1 MATIAITRSSKLLGA
16 LVIFLG
22 GLGAVALPLTEL
34 NPAPA
39 QMPTSSQ
46 HMATQLEAETYTPA
60 PGTTVRIAFRMKP
73 ERGWHG
79 YWSNPGD
86 SGLAPSVRWLLPDG
100 MRASPLRHPSPSL
113 LEVSGLASYVHKGS
127 YELLANLQVP
137 TSAKPGEK
145 LAVSAVM
152 DLLVCS
158 DQSCVPE
165 TKKLTLDLTVTNW
178 KMPAITNRRFDALE
192 AKLPQQTTTPGKV
205 NVAGGR
211 LNLTVDLPHGIKP
224 SSARLYPL
232 STDSFEAGAVQTVRL
247 HNGQLLFSVPTQLTA
262 TPSTFS
268 GVIGTSDASG
278 SKSFAVSAKAAAA
291 PAILVPSATEAMPDK
306 LTAKTDPSIIASQKT
321 GTNNITVSDRPILA
335 EARHAGLLTLFI
347 AFIGALLGG
356 LILNLM
362 PCVFPILSLKA
373 LSIAR
378 SGGTEATARRE
389 AVAYCVGAIL
399 VCVGLGGLLL
409 GLRAAG
415 SEAGWA
421 FQLQDPR
428 VILALLLLTL
438 AIGFNLAG
446 LFELRGFGFGQ
457 RLAKKEG
464 AAGAFWTGTLAAFVA
479 TPCTGPF
486 MGAALGAALL
496 LPALGALLVFAGLG
510 LGLALPFLVIGFVP
524 AVRSRLPK
532 PGLWMESFRRI
543 LALPMFV
550 TAIGLAWVLGR
561 QTGVDGMTLGLA
573 SAVALAS
580 GLWWLGRRQAVG
592 AGRLWVIAVPIVIG
606 IVAAMALL
614 PNSTLSA
621 APISSLTSKVEPFS
635 AARLAELR
643 ADNVPVFVDFTADW
657 CLSCKVNDKL
667 AIDTNRTQ
675 EAFRK
680 AGVVTLI
687 GDWTNG
693 DPEITKFLA
702 SHQRNSIPYYLFYG
716 AGKPA
721 KILPQILSPGL
732 LEATAL
738 STIPS
743 EVQFKPLGKNA
754 ILKLGHRAS

>member
-1 MATIAITRSSKLLGA
+1 MARIAITGTSKLLGA
-16 LVIFLG
+16 LVIFGSLA
-22 GLGAVALPLTEL
+22 AVALPLAKL
-34 NPAPA
+34 SPAPA
-39 QMPTSSQ
+39 QIPALSQ
-46 HMATQLEAETYTPA
+46 HMETRLEAETDAPA
-60 PGTTVRIAFRMKP
+60 PGATVRVAFRMKAEP
-73 ERGWHG
+73 GWHG
-79 YWSNPGD
+79 YWLNPGD
-86 SGLAPSVRWLLPDG
+86 SGLAPSVRWSLPEG
-100 MRASPLRHPSPSL
+100 MRASPLRHPAPNVL
-113 LEVSGLASYVHKGS
+113 KVIGLSSYVHNGS
-127 YELLANLQVP
+127 YALLANLTVP
-137 TSAKPGEK
+137 KSAKPGAK
-145 LAVSAVM
+145 LPVSAVM

-158 DQSCVPE
+158 DEACVPE
-165 TKKLTLDLTVTNW
+165 TKKLTLDLSVANGKTT
-178 KMPAITNRRFDALE
+178 AASDRRFDALE
-192 AKLPQQTTTPGKV
+192 AKLPQQIAAIGKV
-205 NVAGGR
+205 SVAAGS
-211 LNLTVDLPHGIKP
+211 LNIVVDAPPGIEP
-224 SSARLYPL
+224 SSTRLYPL
-232 STDSFEAGAVQTVRL
+232 STDYFEAGVPQTVSL
-247 HNGQLLFSVPTQLTA
+247 QNGKLLFSVPTQLKA
-262 TPSTFS
+262 TPATFN
-268 GVIGTSDASG
+268 GVIVTSQASG
-278 SKSFAVSAKAAAA
+278 SKSFAVSAKAAPTPAIAFTPVAAPVPDQLIARTEPDIMGSQETGTANVSNKPMAA
-291 PAILVPSATEAMPDK
+291 PAL
-306 LTAKTDPSIIASQKT
+306 Q
-321 GTNNITVSDRPILA
+321 
-335 EARHAGLLTLFI
+335 AGPWPLI
-347 AFIGALLGG
+347 VAFMGALVGG

-378 SGGTEATARRE
+378 SGGTEAAARRE
-389 AVAYCVGAIL
+389 AVAYSAGAIL
-399 VCVGLGGLLL
+399 VCAGLGGGLLA
-409 GLRAAG
+409 LRAAG

-438 AIGFNLAG
+438 AIGLNLAG

-457 RLAKKEG
+457 RLAEKQG

-496 LPALGALLVFAGLG
+496 LPPLGALLVFAGLG

-532 PGLWMESFRRI
+532 PGLWMDSFRRF
-543 LALPMFV
+543 LALPMFI

-573 SAVALAS
+573 SAALLAA

-592 AGRLWVIAVPIVIG
+592 AGRLWVAIVPIAIG
-606 IVAAMALL
+606 TVAAAAFL
-614 PNSTLSA
+614 PNPTVSA
-621 APISSLTSKVEPFS
+621 APVSSLASKVEPFS

-667 AIDTNRTQ
+667 AIDTDRTQ

-702 SHQRNSIPYYLFYG
+702 SHQRNSIPYYLFYE
-716 AGKPA
+716 AGQPA
-721 KILPQILSPGL
+721 KMLPQILSPGL

-738 STIPS
+738 SS
-743 EVQFKPLGKNA
+743 GRSKAEL
-754 ILKLGHRAS
+754 